1 MLLKLGQKRSGLMLR
16 LSKRVEYGL
25 MAVLHM
31 DQADEGTW
39 TTAAEL
45 AATYQIPAELLGKVL
60 QALGRAGIL
69 KSAHGAK
76 GGYQLARPMDELV
89 LCDVLEAIEGPFRL
103 VRCQEE
109 PHSCDQYEVCSIREP
124 VLDIQQQLLE
134 YLGGFEL
141 KAFRLKKRKINKR
154 QENLCTTN

>member
-1 MLLKLGQKRSGLMLR
+1 MLR

-31 DQADEGTW
+31 DQADEGSW

-45 AATYQIPAELLGKVL
+45 ASTYHIPAELLGKVL
-60 QALGRAGIL
+60 QALGRAGVL
-69 KSAHGAK
+69 VSAHGAK
-76 GGYQLARPMDELV
+76 GGYRLARPLDELV
-89 LCDVLEAIEGPFRL
+89 LNDVLEAIEGPFRL

-109 PHSCDQYEVCSIREP
+109 PQSCDQYKVCSIREP

-141 KAFRLKKRKINKR
+141 KAFRVKKRVRKLK
-154 QENLCTTN
+154 QEDVCTTN